1 LASSPRSLET
11 SARDQDWMAL
21 IGRAADGDQSALAAL
36 FDASNRLVFGIVLR
50 VLGDR
55 AAAEEVLLDVYTQVW
70 RQAAA
75 YDPVRGRPA
84 AWLLTIARTRA
95 IDRLRSG
102 RFEQRREPI
111 EAAENEPSPVVNPE
125 EASVDSERRNLVRT
139 ALGNLAPEQRLV
151 IELAYFGGLSHTE
164 IATKT
169 GQPLG
174 TVKTRARLGMLKLS
188 ELLRPLLGDA

>member
-1 LASSPRSLET
+1 
-11 SARDQDWMAL
+11 MAL

>member
-1 LASSPRSLET
+1 MASSPRSLET
-11 SARDQDWMAL
+11 SARDQDWTAL
-21 IGRAADGDQSALAAL
+21 IGRSADGDQSALAAL

-75 YDPVRGRPA
+75 YDPGRGRPA
-84 AWLLTIARTRA
+84 AWLLMIARTRA

-111 EAAENEPSPVVNPE
+111 EAAENEPSPVGNPE

-139 ALGNLAPEQRLV
+139 ALGNLAPEQRQV

-188 ELLRPLLGDA
+188 ELLRPLLGSA